1 MFLFSFL
8 GRLIYGKDYD
18 KLSQRANKTRRRKTT
33 RRKL

>member
-18 KLSQRANKTRRRKTT
+18 KLSRRASKPRRKRRR
-33 RRKL
+33 